1 MGADM
6 SLDVDMAFGADMAFG
21 VVGADVLGG
30 PRARG
35 VPEASPMS
43 FPTSLQLPLP
53 PSFPGHVPAPQ
64 ICYNSALMSDSTLT
78 HVRNIGIVAHIDAG
92 KTTTTERI
100 LFYTGKIHKTG
111 EVHEGDT
118 TTDFMIQEK
127 ERGITI
133 QSAAISCTWKDWAI
147 NIIDTPGHVD
157 FTMEVERSLRVLDGA
172 VCVFCAVGGVQPQSE
187 TVWRQADRYHVP
199 RVAFV
204 NKMDRMGADFG
215 RVVEEIRT
223 KLRANAAPVE
233 LPIGKEEGFKGVV
246 DLLEMKGIV
255 YDEASEGKTFTVGE
269 IPAEL
274 KDDAELARAELC
286 EKIADLDEGVMEAYL
301 ERGDLTADE
310 LRAAIR
316 RQVVAGAFVPV
327 LCGTAFKDKGIQP
340 LLDAIGLYLPAPTD
354 RPPVEATDLKSG
366 ERVTRRQDPAEP
378 LAALVF
384 KIATDPYVGRLYFV
398 RVYSGVLKKGANAFN
413 PRTKKRERVMK
424 IVRLFADQQI
434 EVDHLAAGDIG
445 ALVGLKECTTGD
457 TLCAE
462 MKPLYLER
470 ITAPQPVM
478 FLAIEPKSGADKDKL
493 VASME
498 QLAAEDP
505 TCQVRQDEETGQT
518 ILSGMGELHLEILVD
533 RLKREFKCAANV
545 GKPMVSYVETVTA
558 PALKE
563 FTFDREL
570 GGRRH
575 AVTLAIEIRPL
586 ERGKGVQ
593 VDVSRD
599 FRNALP
605 DPKLADVVVQGLRD
619 GVATGV
625 LARFPMTDLAVCAVR
640 CALVDPE
647 ISDEIAFRSAAVMGF
662 REAAEAA
669 SPEFLEPIMKLE
681 ITTPP
686 ESVGEVLGDLNARR
700 GTVLD
705 MEQRGDMQIVHARVP
720 MAQMFG
726 YSTAIRSLTKGRA
739 SYSME
744 PSDFALVPR
753 NVREELLA
761 R

>member
-1 MGADM
+1 
-6 SLDVDMAFGADMAFG
+6 MAGLMA
-21 VVGADVLGG
+21 
-30 PRARG
+30 
-35 VPEASPMS
+35 
-43 FPTSLQLPLP
+43 
-53 PSFPGHVPAPQ
+53 
-64 ICYNSALMSDSTLT
+64 DSTLSN
-78 HVRNIGIVAHIDAG
+78 VRNIGIVAHIDAG
-92 KTTTTERI
+92 NTTTTERI

-215 RVVEEIRT
+215 RVLDEMRN
-223 KLRANAAPVE
+223 KLKANAAAVE
-233 LPIGKEEGFKGVV
+233 LPIGKEDGFKGVV

-255 YDEASEGKTFTVGE
+255 YDEASEGRNFTVGE

-286 EKIADLDEGVMEAYL
+286 EKVADLDEGVMEAYL
-301 ERGDLTADE
+301 ENGDLTADE
-310 LRAAIR
+310 LRGAIR
-316 RQVVAGAFVPV
+316 RLVLAGQFVPV

-340 LLDAIGLYLPAPTD
+340 LLDAVGQYLPAPTD

-366 ERVTRRQDPAEP
+366 EKVTRQHDPAEQ
-378 LAALVF
+378 LSALVF
-384 KIATDPYVGRLYFV
+384 KIASDAYVGRLYFV
-398 RVYSGVLKKGANAFN
+398 RVYSGVLKKGANAYN
-413 PRTKKRERVMK
+413 PRTKKRERIMK

-434 EVDHLAAGDIG
+434 EVDQLSAGDIG

-462 MKPLYLER
+462 MKPCYLER

-493 VASME
+493 VASMD

-558 PALKE
+558 PALKA

-570 GGRRH
+570 GGKRH
-575 AVTLAIEIRPL
+575 AVTVTIEVKPL
-586 ERGKGVQ
+586 DRGKGVQ
-593 VDVSRD
+593 VDVARD
-599 FRNALP
+599 FRNAIP

-625 LARFPMTDLAVCAVR
+625 LARFPMTDLAVTAVR
-640 CALVDPE
+640 CEIVDPE

-662 REAAEAA
+662 REVAEAA
-669 SPEFLEPIMKLE
+669 APEFLEPIMKLE

-686 ESVGEVLGDLNARR
+686 ESVGEVLGDLNGRR

-705 MEQRGDMQIVHARVP
+705 MEQRGDMQVVHARVP

-739 SYSME
+739 GYSME

-753 NVREELLA
+753 SVREELLA

>member
-1 MGADM
+1 
-6 SLDVDMAFGADMAFG
+6 MA
-21 VVGADVLGG
+21 
-30 PRARG
+30 
-35 VPEASPMS
+35 
-43 FPTSLQLPLP
+43 
-53 PSFPGHVPAPQ
+53 
-64 ICYNSALMSDSTLT
+64 DSTLAN
-78 HVRNIGIVAHIDAG
+78 VRNIGIVAHIDAG

-133 QSAAISCTWKDWAI
+133 QSAAISCNWKDWAI

-204 NKMDRMGADFG
+204 NKMDRMGADFN
-215 RVVEEIRT
+215 RVVEEMRA
-223 KLRANAAPVE
+223 KLKANAAPIE
-233 LPIGKEEGFKGVV
+233 LPIGKEENFKGVI

-255 YDEASEGKTFTVGE
+255 YDEASEGKNFTVGD

-286 EKIADLDEGVMEAYL
+286 EKVADLDEGVMEAYL
-301 ERGDLTADE
+301 ENGDLTADE

-316 RQVVAGAFVPV
+316 RLVVAGQFVPV

-340 LLDAIGLYLPAPTD
+340 LLDAVGLFLPAPTD

-366 ERVTRRQDPAEP
+366 DKVMRQHDAKEP
-378 LAALVF
+378 LSALVF

-413 PRTKKRERVMK
+413 PRTKKRERIMK

-434 EVDHLAAGDIG
+434 EVDQLSAGDIG
-445 ALVGLKECTTGD
+445 AIVGLKECTTGD

-478 FLAIEPKSGADKDKL
+478 FMAIEPKSGADKDKL

-545 GKPMVSYVETVTA
+545 GKPMVSYVETITA
-558 PALKE
+558 PAMKE
-563 FTFDREL
+563 FSFDREL
-570 GGRRH
+570 GGKRH
-575 AVTLAIEIRPL
+575 AVTLTLELKPL
-586 ERGKGVQ
+586 ERGKGIQ

-599 FRNALP
+599 FKNAIP
-605 DPKLADVVVQGLRD
+605 DPKLADIVMQGLND
-619 GVATGV
+619 GISTGV
-625 LARFPMTDLAVCAVR
+625 LARFPMTDLSVTAVR

-669 SPEFLEPIMKLE
+669 APEFLEPIMKLE

-686 ESVGEVLGDLNARR
+686 ESVGEILGDLNARR
-700 GTVLD
+700 GNVLD
-705 MEQRGDMQIVHARVP
+705 MDMRGDLQIIHARVP

-744 PSDFALVPR
+744 PSDFALVPQT
-753 NVREELLA
+753 VRRELLE

>member
-1 MGADM
+1 
-6 SLDVDMAFGADMAFG
+6 
-21 VVGADVLGG
+21 
-30 PRARG
+30 
-35 VPEASPMS
+35 
-43 FPTSLQLPLP
+43 
-53 PSFPGHVPAPQ
+53 
-64 ICYNSALMSDSTLT
+64 MSDSTLT

-118 TTDFMIQEK
+118 TTDFMVQEK

-187 TVWRQADRYHVP
+187 TVWRQANRYHVP

-233 LPIGKEEGFKGVV
+233 LPIGKEEGFQGVV

-269 IPAEL
+269 IPAGL

-286 EKIADLDEGVMEAYL
+286 EKIADLDEGGMEAYL
-301 ERGDLTADE
+301 EKGDLTADE

-366 ERVTRRQDPAEP
+366 EKVTRRQDPAEP

-413 PRTKKRERVMK
+413 PRTKKRERIMK

-493 VASME
+493 VDSME

-558 PALKE
+558 PAVKA

-570 GGRRH
+570 GGKRH

-599 FRNALP
+599 FRNTLP

-640 CALVDPE
+640 CTLVDPE

-669 SPEFLEPIMKLE
+669 APEFLEPIMKLE

>member
-1 MGADM
+1 
-6 SLDVDMAFGADMAFG
+6 
-21 VVGADVLGG
+21 
-30 PRARG
+30 
-35 VPEASPMS
+35 
-43 FPTSLQLPLP
+43 
-53 PSFPGHVPAPQ
+53 
-64 ICYNSALMSDSTLT
+64 MSDSTLT

-301 ERGDLTADE
+301 ENGDLTADE

-478 FLAIEPKSGADKDKL
+478 FMAIEPKSGADKDKL

-570 GGRRH
+570 GGKRH

-599 FRNALP
+599 FRNTLP

-625 LARFPMTDLAVCAVR
+625 LARFPMTDLAVTAVR

-669 SPEFLEPIMKLE
+669 APEFLEPIMKLE

>member
-1 MGADM
+1 
-6 SLDVDMAFGADMAFG
+6 MA
-21 VVGADVLGG
+21 
-30 PRARG
+30 
-35 VPEASPMS
+35 
-43 FPTSLQLPLP
+43 
-53 PSFPGHVPAPQ
+53 
-64 ICYNSALMSDSTLT
+64 DSTLSN
-78 HVRNIGIVAHIDAG
+78 VRNIGIVAHIDAG

-187 TVWRQADRYHVP
+187 TVWRQANRYHVP

-223 KLRANAAPVE
+223 KLRANAAPIE
-233 LPIGKEEGFKGVV
+233 LPIGKEEGFQGVV

-269 IPAEL
+269 IPAGL

-301 ERGDLTADE
+301 EKGDLTADE

-366 ERVTRRQDPAEP
+366 EKVTRRQDPAEP

-413 PRTKKRERVMK
+413 PRTKKRERIMK

-493 VASME
+493 VDSME

-558 PALKE
+558 PAVKA

-570 GGRRH
+570 GGKRH

-599 FRNALP
+599 FRNTLP

-640 CALVDPE
+640 CTLVDPE

-669 SPEFLEPIMKLE
+669 APEFLEPIMKLE

>member
-1 MGADM
+1 
-6 SLDVDMAFGADMAFG
+6 
-21 VVGADVLGG
+21 
-30 PRARG
+30 
-35 VPEASPMS
+35 
-43 FPTSLQLPLP
+43 
-53 PSFPGHVPAPQ
+53 
-64 ICYNSALMSDSTLT
+64 MSDSTLT

-118 TTDFMIQEK
+118 TTDFMVQEK

-187 TVWRQADRYHVP
+187 TVWRQANRYHVP

-233 LPIGKEEGFKGVV
+233 LPIGKEEGFQGVV

-269 IPAEL
+269 IPAGL

-301 ERGDLTADE
+301 EKGDLTADE

-366 ERVTRRQDPAEP
+366 EKVTRRQDPAEP

-413 PRTKKRERVMK
+413 PRTKKRERIMK

-518 ILSGMGELHLEILVD
+518 ILSGMGELHLDILVD

-558 PALKE
+558 PAVKA

-570 GGRRH
+570 GGKRH

-599 FRNALP
+599 FRNTLP

-619 GVATGV
+619 GVVTGV

-640 CALVDPE
+640 CTLVDPE

-669 SPEFLEPIMKLE
+669 APEFLEPIMKLE

>member
-1 MGADM
+1 
-6 SLDVDMAFGADMAFG
+6 
-21 VVGADVLGG
+21 
-30 PRARG
+30 
-35 VPEASPMS
+35 
-43 FPTSLQLPLP
+43 
-53 PSFPGHVPAPQ
+53 
-64 ICYNSALMSDSTLT
+64 MSDSTLT

-118 TTDFMIQEK
+118 TTDFMVQEK

-187 TVWRQADRYHVP
+187 TVWRQANRYHVP

-233 LPIGKEEGFKGVV
+233 LPIGKEEGFQGVV

-269 IPAEL
+269 IPAGL

-301 ERGDLTADE
+301 EKGDLTADE

-366 ERVTRRQDPAEP
+366 EKVTRRQDPAEP

-413 PRTKKRERVMK
+413 PRTKKRERIMK

-493 VASME
+493 VDSME

-558 PALKE
+558 PAVKA

-570 GGRRH
+570 GGKRH

-599 FRNALP
+599 FRNTLP

-640 CALVDPE
+640 CTLVDPE

-669 SPEFLEPIMKLE
+669 APEFLEPIMKLQV
-681 ITTPP
+681 TTTP